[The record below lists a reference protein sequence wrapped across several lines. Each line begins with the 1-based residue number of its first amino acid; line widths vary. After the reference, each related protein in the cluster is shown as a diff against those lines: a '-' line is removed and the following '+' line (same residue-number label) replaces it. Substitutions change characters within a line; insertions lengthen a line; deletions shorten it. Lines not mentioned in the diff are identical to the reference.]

1 MRTFRPTRAFACF
14 CLLLGAF
21 AALSGVAFGAGSGRA
36 DAGSAHRQAPAAGTQ
51 SQRGATIGPR
61 TRRRRHRRHS
71 RHLRRHHHPRYANG
85 VVASPTPGSAAPQ
98 LDEAVPA
105 TKGANGGSGDG
116 ALPGKAANP
125 PSTSTTTS
133 PPPAESAPPVESP
146 PPPESAP
153 PVESVP
159 PIATSHCFAA
169 PHSCGYPDPTNTG
182 VAPGVS
188 LIPSGSITVSKP
200 GTVVSGVD
208 VTGTITITADNV
220 TVENSRVTQTSTCGT
235 TSTCGNYAI
244 GIAPGLTGVKL
255 VNVET
260 RTTPGDTC
268 QQDIRNTGSEVTIE
282 GSYMHA
288 CDGNIYAVGPTVI
301 ENSYGVTKI
310 EIATDHIE
318 NVYLNETSVEAI
330 HDTLMNPVN
339 QTAVIFGNSGGG
351 INVTNCSN
359 QITVLNSLLA
369 GGGYSIY
376 PCAHASQPGSS
387 SINIQRNHFGR
398 CLSAPTFEVAGGH
411 HPCSGGFDSSGYYP
425 NSGSYG
431 IASSYFDGVG
441 TWRGN
446 VWDDDLSRVC
456 IDGGSN
462 CE

>member
-1 MRTFRPTRAFACF
+1 M
-14 CLLLGAF
+14 GAF
-21 AALSGVAFGAGSGRA
+21 AALGGIAFGAASSRSDAASA
-36 DAGSAHRQAPAAGTQ
+36 DRQAPARGPHL
-51 SQRGATIGPR
+51 QRKAAVGSRAHR
-61 TRRRRHRRHS
+61 RRQHRHHRRHRRRRRHTRH
-71 RHLRRHHHPRYANG
+71 ADG
-85 VVASPTPGSAAPQ
+85 VSASPTPGSAAPQ
-98 LDEAVPA
+98 LDEGIPVA
-105 TKGANGGSGDG
+105 KGGNGGSGVVAPG
-116 ALPGKAANP
+116 ASASTSAKP
-125 PSTSTTTS
+125 PSDSTTT
-133 PPPAESAPPVESP
+133 PPPPVETS
-146 PPPESAP
+146 P

-159 PIATSHCFAA
+159 PIATSHCFAS

-182 VAPGVS
+182 VPPGVS
-188 LIPSGSITVSKP
+188 LTPSGSITASRP
-200 GTVVSGVD
+200 GTVISGVD

-220 TVENSRVTQTSTCGT
+220 TVEDSRVTQTSTCGT

-244 GIAPGLTGVKL
+244 GIAPDLTGVKL

-268 QQDIRNTGSEVTIE
+268 QQDIRNTGSEITIE
-282 GSYMHA
+282 GSYLHA

-301 ENSYGVTKI
+301 ENSYAVAKI
-310 EIATDHIE
+310 EISTDHIE
-318 NVYLNETSVEAI
+318 NVYLNETNVEAV

-387 SINIQRNHFGR
+387 SIDIQGNHFGR
-398 CLSAPTFEVAGGH
+398 CLSAPTFEAAGGH

-431 IASSYFDGVG
+431 IASSYFAGVG
-441 TWRGN
+441 VWRGN

-456 IDGGSN
+456 IDGGSS